1 MTTPEAQRPPDA
13 RALATPGPAPEEAAP
28 VRVPGRV
35 ALRCV
40 RSLLAEGLRGRGF
53 AALLLTVQQIAGVAS
68 GIAIFLALMAHV
80 QHELGSASP
89 RLERLLPAGLSDTG
103 RLLSTVAVTL
113 VLGLAGA
120 WCLYAS
126 RRGLLRLVRGFHL
139 HLIESALASL
149 ERTDQSPARAEVVF
163 ASRKHDERY
172 LAPVY
177 ARYVASAFRI
187 LLESLHPA
195 IVALAAAAALLYLD
209 PVLTIAMTPMA
220 AVMWALLRRLGG
232 QAAAAQ
238 GRFLSGSSEVNPELL
253 RLGSE
258 IARGQAGE
266 RTGEVSRAELDASL
280 DRVLDDHYQPL
291 LLLQRASSRT
301 QVVLTLGLVWLLLVV
316 GLGLGRSGSSWAG
329 LLGFVIA
336 LRFLAGAL
344 RTLAVSAI
352 SFARYVPAIE
362 TFWTL
367 VFDRSPLERG
377 AAGTGPAAAPPGSS
391 S

>member
-13 RALATPGPAPEEAAP
+13 PALPAPGPAPAEAARA
-28 VRVPGRV
+28 RVPGRA

-40 RSLLAEGLRGRGF
+40 RSLLAEGLPGRGF
-53 AALLLTVQQIAGVAS
+53 AALLLTVQQIAGVSS
-68 GIAIFLALMAHV
+68 GIAIFLALIAHV

-89 RLERLLPAGLSDTG
+89 RFDRLVPAGLSDTG
-103 RLLSTVAVTL
+103 RLLVTVAVTL
-113 VLGLAGA
+113 VLGLTGA

-149 ERTDQSPARAEVVF
+149 ERADQVPARAEVVF
-163 ASRKHDERY
+163 VSRKHDERY

-195 IVALAAAAALLYLD
+195 IVALAAVGALLYLD
-209 PVLTIAMTPMA
+209 PALTVAMTPMA
-220 AVMWALLRRLGG
+220 ALMWALLRRLGG

-238 GRFLSGSSEVNPELL
+238 GRFLEGSSELNPELL

-258 IARGQAGE
+258 IAKGQAGDG
-266 RTGEVSRAELDASL
+266 RGEVSRAELDASL
-280 DRVLDDHYQPL
+280 DRVLDDHYHPL

-344 RTLAVSAI
+344 RTLAVSTI

-367 VFDRSPLERG
+367 VFDRSLERG